1 MKTLSRLSIAAIL
14 ALFMLTLSACG
25 EPKDGKY
32 AELAK
37 CLTSKGVI
45 FYGAF
50 WCSHCA
56 NQKKMF
62 GDDMKYIK
70 YVECAAG
77 GEKADPEAC
86 KKAGVQRFPSWFFP
100 GQGLT
105 EGEMQ
110 PEELAVKANCPLEG
124 LAAPTQET
132 SVNTAAPAPVTSG
145 PSAAKG
151 VPAATTQQ

>member
-1 MKTLSRLSIAAIL
+1 MKTLSRLSIAAVSAI
-14 ALFMLTLSACG
+14 FIITLSACG
-25 EPKDGKY
+25 EVKDGPY
-32 AELAK
+32 AGLAK

-50 WCSHCA
+50 WCAHCL

-62 GDDMKYIK
+62 GDDMRYIK
-70 YVECAAG
+70 YVECAEG

-110 PEELAVKANCPLEG
+110 PEEMAQKANCPFG
-124 LAAPTQET
+124 GVTATQET
-132 SVNTAAPAPVTSG
+132 
-145 PSAAKG
+145 
-151 VPAATTQQ
+151 AATTQQ